1 MGKINKLVVL
11 IPFMFLFACSNSS
24 SVSLNANEPLTY
36 DVKIKDNTEF
46 ILVKEGTSVDE
57 FTNNL
62 ESYLAIDTNAD
73 SYTIDWLGES
83 LSTYDEDTLNEIDG
97 KEAYFIN
104 GIDYYFD
111 WDNLKTI
118 NVEEEVIASKETTLN
133 YDSFR
138 PIKLI
143 IKFSKDGIEKTY
155 YKQIILAVCKQED
168 YDVISSNNIK
178 TIDEVYRK
186 LDEIDGFTSNIKDY
200 VQTSYSNGY
209 TSNIRQK

>member
-1 MGKINKLVVL
+1 MTNKLIICIL
-11 IPFMFLFACSNSS
+11 TSLLLYGCSS
-24 SVSLNANEPLTY
+24 SKVTENGTVNATTRIAYSVSE
-36 DVKIKDNTEF
+36 DKIKVSNVIIKCNDNYYGVTVNDSINYNSNNNYF
-46 ILVKEGTSVDE
+46 TTGTGLTVMITSD
-57 FTNNL
+57 
-62 ESYLAIDTNAD
+62 
-73 SYTIDWLGES
+73 
-83 LSTYDEDTLNEIDG
+83 
-97 KEAYFIN
+97 K
-104 GIDYYFD
+104 
-111 WDNLKTI
+111 LKTI

>member
-1 MGKINKLVVL
+1 MNKINKLAYIPL
-11 IPFMFLFACSNSS
+11 IFLFACSNSS
-24 SVSLNANEPLTY
+24 TLNINNPLAY
-36 DVKIKDNTEF
+36 DVKIKDNAEF

-62 ESYLAIDTNAD
+62 VSYLDIDTNAD
-73 SYTIDWLGES
+73 SYAIDWLGES
-83 LSTYDEDTLNEIDG
+83 LSTYDEDTLNELDG
-97 KEAYFIN
+97 KEAYFTS
-104 GIDYYFD
+104 GIDDYGD

-118 NVEEEVIASKETTLN
+118 VIKEEVEVSKETTLN

-168 YDVISSNNIK
+168 YDVIFSSNISS
-178 TIDEVYRK
+178 IEEVYRK
-186 LDEIDGFTSNIKDY
+186 LDERDGFTSSIKAY
-200 VQTSYSNGY
+200 VQASYNNGY
-209 TSNIRQK
+209 TSNISQK

>member
-11 IPFMFLFACSNSS
+11 IPFIFLFACSNSS
-24 SVSLNANEPLTY
+24 SVSLNVNEPLTY
-36 DVKIKDNTEF
+36 DVKIKDKAEF

-62 ESYLAIDTNAD
+62 ESYLDIDTNAD

-83 LSTYDEDTLNEIDG
+83 LSTYDEDALSELDG
-97 KEAYFIN
+97 KEAYFIS
-104 GIDYYFD
+104 GIDGYGD

-143 IKFSKDGIEKTY
+143 IKFSKDGTIETY

-168 YDVISSNNIK
+168 YDVIFSSNISS
-178 TIDEVYRK
+178 IEEAYRK
-186 LDEIDGFTSNIKDY
+186 LDERDGFTSSIKAY
-200 VQTSYSNGY
+200 VQASYDNGY
-209 TSNIRQK
+209 TSNISQK